1 MEKQN
6 NGQKER
12 QFRQN
17 RAAPRG
23 RGPGHFGGA
32 GGAFAKGEKPK
43 NFKGTIKRLVSYMG
57 QYKITVMIVIFF
69 SAASTVFLIAGPKIL
84 GRATTT
90 LFEGVMAKITGR
102 GGVDFAEIG
111 KILLTVLIL
120 YGLSSFFSY
129 IMGWMMSRVS
139 ADISYRF
146 RRDISRKINKVPL
159 KFFDTHSHGDILS
172 RISNDV
178 DTINQTLSQS
188 LTQIITSVITVIGVL
203 IMMFSIDWRMTLV
216 ALLILPLSG
225 ALMGI
230 VIKNSQKHFK
240 RQQKYLGTVNGHVEE
255 MFSGHTIVKV
265 FNGEERSIRE
275 FDKQNDVLYSSAWKA
290 QFLSGFMMPMM
301 RFISN
306 VGYVG
311 VSIMGGWLVVQN
323 AIAVG
328 DIQAFI
334 QYINNFTRPLTQLAN
349 IGNILQQTAAAA
361 ERVFEFLDE
370 EEEIPETESP
380 VSAEGVKGSVEF
392 NGITFGYDPE
402 APVIHNFSAS
412 VTPGK
417 KIAIVGPTGA
427 GKTTIVKLLMRFY
440 DVNSGTITIDGY
452 EIGQFTR
459 KELRNCF
466 GMVLQDAWLYNDN
479 LMENIRYG
487 RPGASDEEVIAA
499 AKAARADH
507 FIRALPG
514 AYQFEINEETTNIS
528 QGQKQLITIARVI
541 LADPKMLILDEATSS
556 VDTRTEILIQEA
568 MDHLMENRT
577 SFIIAHRLSTVKNA
591 DLILVMNEGD
601 IIEQGRHT
609 ELLDQNGFYADLYN
623 SQFEPEPV

>member
-1 MEKQN
+1 MNKREQELRKAQA
-6 NGQKER
+6 KK
-12 QFRQN
+12 
-17 RAAPRG
+17 APRG
-23 RGPGHFGGA
+23 GGPGHFGGRGA
-32 GGAFAKGEKPK
+32 AFAKGEKPK
-43 NFKGTIKRLVSYMG
+43 NFKGTMKRLISFMG
-57 QYKITVMIVIFF
+57 QYRITVAVVIFF
-69 SAASTVFLIAGPKIL
+69 SAASTVFLIIGPKIL
-84 GRATTT
+84 GQATTA

-102 GGVDFAEIG
+102 GGVDFAQIG
-111 KILLTVLIL
+111 RIILTVLVL
-120 YGLSSFFSY
+120 YGISSFFSY

-203 IMMFSIDWRMTLV
+203 IMMFSISWRMTLV

-225 ALMGI
+225 VLMGI

-265 FNGEERSIRE
+265 FNGEEKSVRE
-275 FDKQNDVLYSSAWKA
+275 FDKHNEVLYGSAWKA

-301 RFISN
+301 RFINN

-311 VSIMGGWLVVQN
+311 VSILGGWLVVRN

-370 EEEIPETESP
+370 EEEIPDTDKP
-380 VSAEGVKGSVEF
+380 VSAENVKGKVEF
-392 NGITFGYDPE
+392 SRITFGYE
-402 APVIHNFSAS
+402 KSVPVIHNFSAT
-412 VTPGK
+412 VAPGQ
-417 KIAIVGPTGA
+417 KIAVAGPTGA

-440 DVNSGTITIDGY
+440 DVDSGTISIDGY
-452 EIGQFTR
+452 PVGQFTR
-459 KELRNCF
+459 EELRSCF
-466 GMVLQDAWLYNDN
+466 GMVLQDAWLYNDTV
-479 LMENIRYG
+479 MENIRYG
-487 RPGASDEEVIAA
+487 NLNASDEEVIAA
-499 AKAARADH
+499 ASAARADH
-507 FIRALPG
+507 FIRALPDG
-514 AYQFEINEETTNIS
+514 YHFQINEETTNIS

-556 VDTRTEILIQEA
+556 VDTRTELLIQEA
-568 MDHLMENRT
+568 MDHLMQNRT
-577 SFIIAHRLSTVKNA
+577 SFIIAHRLSTIKNA
-591 DLILVMNEGD
+591 DWILVMNEGD
-601 IIEQGRHT
+601 IVEQGQHT
-609 ELLDQNGFYADLYN
+609 ELLERGGFYADLYN
-623 SQFEPEPV
+623 SQFEPETV

>member
-1 MEKQN
+1 MEKHR
-6 NGQKER
+6 KD
-12 QFRQN
+12 FRQTPKT
-17 RAAPRG
+17 APRG

-32 GGAFAKGEKPK
+32 GAAFAKGDKPK
-43 NFKGTIKRLVSYMG
+43 NFTGTIKRLVSYMG
-57 QYKITVMIVIFF
+57 QYKITVGIVILF

-84 GRATTT
+84 GRATTI

-102 GGVDFAEIG
+102 GTVDFAAIG

-129 IMGWMMSRVS
+129 VMGWMMSRVS

-225 ALMGI
+225 VLMGI

-265 FNGEERSIRE
+265 FNGEEKSIRE

-370 EEEIPETESP
+370 KEEIPETESP
-380 VSAEGVKGSVEF
+380 VSPAGIKGSVEF
-392 NGITFGYDPE
+392 DGITFGYDPA

-440 DVNSGTITIDGY
+440 DVDSGKITVDGH

-459 KELRNCF
+459 QDLRNCF
-466 GMVLQDAWLYNDN
+466 GMVLQDAWLYNGN

-487 RPGASDEEVIAA
+487 KPDASDGEVIEA

-568 MDHLMENRT
+568 MDHLMRNRT

-609 ELLDQNGFYADLYN
+609 ELLEQNGFYADLYN
-623 SQFEPEPV
+623 SQFEPETV